1 MRIQTPKLWLPRTG
15 QTTSYAAG
23 DDGDF
28 QAGNPRGVSGGAIQD
43 TRFIDN
49 LNGTISDRA
58 TGLTWIK
65 TPELIIPGCPAA
77 GYTRSGEQVWQ
88 VQRAGN
94 DEVADWA
101 TSQAFLAGDVVR
113 DAAGSQS
120 TACIISAATA
130 ANPCVLTVDN
140 IQGLTTGDLVLVNS
154 IVGNMGTT
162 LLNGNY
168 YYVSV
173 NSSTKKLTLY
183 TDAYLVT
190 GVNATG
196 KTYTSGGTATQC
208 KFYVCILDH
217 TSDTFATDIA
227 FPRWALSVWTA
238 SAANLTT
245 PRMMDWTAAVSL
257 SLMTYAGFT
266 DWRLPN
272 AMELFSLYD
281 FGQASDT
288 AAINDAFY
296 DTLYNTANKSRYW
309 TSTTC
314 AISTTYAAG
323 VSFMAAITSAVR
335 IVFLLKTGA
344 YPVRHVRGG
353 RING

>member
-1 MRIQTPKLWLPRTG
+1 LNIEHFPKIWLPRTG
-15 QTTSYAAG
+15 QVTSYATG

-28 QAGNPRGVSGGAIQD
+28 QAGNPRL

-49 LNGTISDRA
+49 GNGTISDRA

-65 TPELIIPGCPAA
+65 TPELIIPGVPAA
-77 GYTRSGEQVWQ
+77 GYSRSGTSIWQ

-94 DEVADWA
+94 GSVTDWA
-101 TSQAFLAGDVVR
+101 TGQAFLAGDVVR

-120 TACIISAATA
+120 TACNISAATA

-140 IQGLTTGDLVLVNS
+140 IQGLTSGDLVLVNG
-154 IVGNMGTT
+154 IVGNMGTDV
-162 LLNGNY
+162 LNGNS

-190 GVNATG
+190 GANTAG

-208 KFYVCILDH
+208 KFYVCILSH
-217 TSDTFATDIA
+217 TSGTFATDIA
-227 FPRWALSVWTA
+227 YPKWALSVWTA
-238 SAANLTT
+238 SAANTAT
-245 PRMMDWTAAVSL
+245 PRIMGWTAAVSL
-257 SLMTYAGFT
+257 SLMSYAGFT

-272 AMELFSLYD
+272 VRELFSLYD
-281 FGQASDT
+281 FGQASAV
-288 AAINDAFY
+288 AAINALFVNTLY
-296 DTLYNTANKSRYW
+296 DTVAKSRYW

-314 AISTTYAAG
+314 ANSTTTDAAG
-323 VSFMAAITSAVR
+323 VSFMAAITNVTR
-335 IVFLLKTGA
+335 VLFLLKTGS
-344 YPVRHVRGG
+344 YPVRPVRGG
-353 RING
+353 RINA

>member
-1 MRIQTPKLWLPRTG
+1 MRIETPKLWLPRTG

-23 DDGDF
+23 DDGDY
-28 QAGNPRGVSGGAIQD
+28 QAGNPRGVSGGAIQA

-65 TPELIIPGCPAA
+65 TPGLIIPGCPAA
-77 GYTRSGEQVWQ
+77 GYSRSGTPIWQ
-88 VQRAGN
+88 AQLKK
-94 DEVADWA
+94 DDWLTTTA
-101 TSQAFLAGDVVR
+101 YLAGDVVR

-120 TACIISAATA
+120 TACNISAATA

-140 IQGLTTGDLVLVNS
+140 IQGLTTGDLVLVS
-154 IVGNMGTT
+154 GITGNMGTDV
-162 LLNGNY
+162 LNGNY

-173 NSSTKKLTLY
+173 VSSTKKLTLY

-190 GVNATG
+190 GANTTG

-208 KFYVCILDH
+208 KFYVCILSH
-217 TSDTFATDIA
+217 TSGTFATDIA

-238 SAANLTT
+238 SAANPTT
-245 PRMMDWTAAVSL
+245 PRIMDWTAAVSL
-257 SLMTYAGFT
+257 SLMSYAGFT

-281 FGQASDT
+281 FGQASAV
-288 AAINDAFY
+288 AAINALFVNTLY
-296 DTLYNTANKSRYW
+296 DTVAKSRYW

-314 AISTTYAAG
+314 ENSTTYAAG
-323 VSFMAAITSAVR
+323 VSFMASISNVTRVL
-335 IVFLLKTGA
+335 FQLKTGS
-344 YPVRHVRGG
+344 YPVRPVRGG
-353 RING
+353 RVNA